1 MHTRR
6 ESPTG
11 MRLVALPILDSRRNS
26 DWKAADT
33 PTRISTRRSSGLLA
47 HGLTQRLTQSPI
59 RILTQNLIRGLDY
72 VLAIGIALLCSYWI
86 LQGRW

>member
-6 ESPTG
+6 GSPTG

-26 DWKAADT
+26 DWNTADT
-33 PTRISTRRSSGLLA
+33 PIRILTRRSSGLL
-47 HGLTQRLTQSPI
+47 TQELTQSPI
-59 RILTQNLIRGLDY
+59 QILIRSLDY